1 MGLHLAGG
9 LNSLKVVPI
18 SGLAECPESYLN
30 SYAGKTGCIIP
41 LELVHA
47 ECAHSYGML
56 GLDFKGA
63 PLSVRGRASLSGDRL
78 RGLLESLKLQGVS
91 ECVALSTCN
100 RTEIYFFDGD
110 PRVVEFALCEACDV
124 CFKDLRPY
132 LTSSSGM
139 CVACHMF
146 RVTSGLESA
155 VLGETEIV
163 AQIKESWRI
172 AHEAGTAGPYLD
184 LMLRRAL
191 EAGKRVRTETELCKT
206 VTSTGTLA
214 VREAA
219 RLAGDLAN
227 LNVVLIGA
235 GKIAERIAKELHGVG
250 ATQVTV
256 MNRTVANAEPIA
268 HRVKGRVAG
277 LDALPQAL
285 EKADVILAAA
295 TVSEPLLTRTVLA
308 QAMQSRSYRKLTI
321 IDMGVPANVESGLE
335 LEGLALIDID
345 ELAAL
350 SSDNERRRLASVPA
364 AMHVMSEELA
374 KFKATILKRS
384 AGPTIASLLS
394 KAEAIRSTSIAQEI
408 EANPELTGEQIRFLD
423 AATKRLVKRL
433 LEAPLEELNGDM
445 AVEGHRKLVERLF
458 HLGGT
463 DEPGQ

>member
-1 MGLHLAGG
+1 M
-9 LNSLKVVPI
+9 
-18 SGLAECPESYLN
+18 SGIAECPESYLTAY
-30 SYAGKTGCIIP
+30 SGKTGCIVP

-63 PLSVRGRASLSGDRL
+63 PLSVRGRASLSGERL
-78 RGLLESLKLQGVS
+78 QGLLESLKRQGVR

-100 RTEIYFFDGD
+100 RTEIYYFDGD

-124 CFKDLRPY
+124 CFKDLRPF
-132 LTSSSGM
+132 LTSSKGM

-163 AQIKESWRI
+163 AQIKEAWRI
-172 AHEAGTAGPYLD
+172 AHEVGTAGPYLD

-219 RLAGDLAN
+219 RLAGDLKE

-235 GKIAERIAKELHGVG
+235 GKISERIAKELHGVG
-250 ATQVTV
+250 ASRVTV
-256 MNRTVANAEPIA
+256 MNRTLAKAEPIA
-268 HRVKGRVAG
+268 HRVKGHVAG
-277 LDALPQAL
+277 LESLPEAL
-285 EKADVILAAA
+285 KTADVILAAA
-295 TVSEPLLTRTVLA
+295 TVTEPLLTRPALA
-308 QAMQSRSYRKLTI
+308 EAMALRENRPLTI
-321 IDMGVPANVESGLE
+321 IDMGVPANVEPGVDI
-335 LEGLALIDID
+335 EGLALVDID
-345 ELAAL
+345 ELATL

-364 AMHVMSEELA
+364 AMSVMSEELA
-374 KFKATILKRS
+374 KFKATIQKRS
-384 AGPTIASLLS
+384 AGPTIAALL
-394 KAEAIRSTSIAQEI
+394 KNAEEIRSTSIAQEI
-408 EANPELTGEQIRFLD
+408 EANPGLTGEQIKLLD
-423 AATKRLVKRL
+423 AVTKRLVKRL
-433 LEAPLEELNGDM
+433 LEAPLEELNGEM

-458 HLGGT
+458 HLKGT
-463 DEPGQ
+463 DEQKQ